1 MISVKTGE
9 DGLAQAVIA
18 ARHQKN
24 CQTVTGLAV
33 KPPCPSFLNPSLC
46 WTTALLVLPSVLPC
60 PQDYRK
66 YTVPTGV
73 CGNPIPTEVCGNL
86 VPIVDCGNLVPMA
99 VFGNLVPINFY
110 GNFGA
115 I

>member
-1 MISVKTGE
+1 MFQEPKLTGE
-9 DGLAQAVIA
+9 IT
-18 ARHQKN
+18 
-24 CQTVTGLAV
+24 QTVQFTIFNKFPLKHKHIV
-33 KPPCPSFLNPSLC
+33 SDH
-46 WTTALLVLPSVLPC
+46 LVCLVTC
-60 PQDYRK
+60 MQDYRK

-73 CGNPIPTEVCGNL
+73 CGNPIPTEVCGYL

-110 GNFGA
+110 GSFGA